1 MTSVPLI
8 PRPKP
13 GAKPSYSAILRPHRS
28 LNRQGF
34 LVLMAAIS
42 VVSFVAGVAFWI
54 IGAWPVFGFFG
65 LDVLLIYWA
74 FKVNYAQTRNY
85 ESIELFEDALI
96 VRRVEGRRPPKEWR
110 LQPYWVRVELETNED
125 LETCGPLWLTSH
137 GKRLQLGAFLGP
149 DQLQTLAGELKT
161 ALARAR

>member
-8 PRPKP
+8 PRPEP
-13 GAKPSYSAILRPHRS
+13 GPEPSYSAILRPHRS

-34 LVLMAAIS
+34 LVLMAAVS
-42 VVSFVAGVAFWI
+42 VVSFVAGVAFLM
-54 IGAWPVFGFFG
+54 IGAWPVLGFFG
-65 LDVLLIYWA
+65 LDVLLIFWA

-96 VRRVEGRRPPKEWR
+96 VRRVEGRRPPQEWR

-149 DQLQTLAGELKT
+149 HQLQTLAGELKT
-161 ALARAR
+161 ALAQAR